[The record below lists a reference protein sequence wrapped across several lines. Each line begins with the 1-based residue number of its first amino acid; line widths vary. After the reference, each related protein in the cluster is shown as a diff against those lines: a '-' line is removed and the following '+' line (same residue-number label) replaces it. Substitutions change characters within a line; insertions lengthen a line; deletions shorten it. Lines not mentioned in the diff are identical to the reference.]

1 MDDVDKVKSKLNL
14 VDVIENYIPLKK
26 AGRNFKTQCPFH
38 NEKSASFVVSPER
51 QIWHCFGCAKGGDM
65 FTFVEEFERVD
76 FSESLKIL
84 ADKAGVQITKTVF
97 KTKKDE
103 KKNRIY
109 EINHLA
115 AQFYHYLL
123 TEHKSG
129 AEAYAYVTEKRGLSP
144 AIISTYTLGFAPTQ
158 RDALSQYLV
167 KKKGYRNDELVEAG
181 VSFLRNGRLFD
192 FFINR
197 LIFPILDSRGNIIAF
212 SGRSLTDKVM
222 PKYINTKETP
232 VYVKGDTVFGIYQA
246 KEGIKKEG
254 KVIVVEGEFDVI
266 TSFKEGIDNVV
277 AVKGTALTE
286 SQIRLLK
293 RFSQKIVF
301 CFDTDPAGTEAQR
314 RSIALIAKEGIT
326 ASVVL
331 PPEGK
336 DPDEL
341 LRENPGLF
349 KKALKEEINIY
360 DFILESSI
368 QKEDPDSV
376 EGKKSILSRTLPY
389 LYDIENEII
398 KEHYLKKLATL
409 LDTSLESVMKE
420 ADKLKSP
427 PIQTK
432 PSPLQPQKRPRFYLI
447 EEHLLTLLVQSS
459 VPKES
464 AVIASSIIDGV
475 TLQTPTFQKLLEFI
489 REYFKTHETFNHD
502 ELSQDLPKDLQ
513 DAFDLCLLT
522 PLPQFPTEELFTH
535 ELEKTARE
543 AKLLSIKSQLTNIS
557 QSIKTAEKEG
567 NEDNIEHLQKEF
579 NTLASHFKS

>member
-1 MDDVDKVKSKLNL
+1 
-14 VDVIENYIPLKK
+14 
-26 AGRNFKTQCPFH
+26 
-38 NEKSASFVVSPER
+38 
-51 QIWHCFGCAKGGDM
+51 M
-65 FTFVEEFERVD
+65 FTFVEEYERVD

-84 ADKAGVQITKTVF
+84 ADKAGVSITKTVF

-115 AQFYHYLL
+115 TQFYHYLL
-123 TEHKSG
+123 TEHSSG
-129 AEAYAYVTEKRGLSP
+129 KEALRYVTEKRGLTK
-144 AIISTYTLGFAPTQ
+144 ALISTYQLGFAPLQ
-158 RDALSQYLV
+158 KDALSQFLI
-167 KKKGYRNDELVEAG
+167 KKKRFTREELVEAG
-181 VSFLRNGRLFD
+181 VSFLRNGRAFD
-192 FFINR
+192 FFVNR
-197 LIFPILDSRGNIIAF
+197 IVFPIQDSRGNIIAF
-212 SGRSLTDKVM
+212 SGRALTDKVM

-232 VYVKGDTVFGIYQA
+232 VYVKGDTLFGIYQA

-266 TSFKEGIDNVV
+266 ACFKEGITNVV

-286 SQIRLLK
+286 NQIRLLK

-331 PPEGK
+331 PPSGK

-349 KKALKEEINIY
+349 KKALKEELNIY
-360 DFILESSI
+360 DFILESSV
-368 QKEDPDSV
+368 QKENPESV
-376 EGKKSILSRTLPY
+376 EGKRIILSRALPY

-398 KEHYLKKLATL
+398 KEHYLKKLASL
-409 LDTSLESVMKE
+409 LDTSLESVIKE

-427 PIQTK
+427 PAPQK
-432 PSPLQPQKRPRFYLI
+432 KEALRPQKRPRFYLI
-447 EEHLLTLLVQSS
+447 EEHLLTLLIQSS
-459 VPKES
+459 TPKD
-464 AVIASSIIDGV
+464 AAITAAGIIDGV
-475 TLQTPTFQKLLEFI
+475 SLQTPTFQKLFEFL
-489 REYFKTHETFNHD
+489 REYFKTQETFNHD
-502 ELSQDLPKDLQ
+502 ELSQDLPKELQ

-522 PLPQFPTEELFTH
+522 PLPQFQTEELFVH

-543 AKLLSIKSQLTNIS
+543 AKLLSIKSQLSHIS

-567 NEDNIEHLQKEF
+567 DEEGLETLQKKF
-579 NTLASHFKS
+579 DTLASHFKS